1 MQDNTN
7 VDTHARGTRAK
18 RTLYCFAAIF
28 QKAIPLK
35 TKCCLSAA
43 SFILFRNR
51 RWKIAKPYSVL
62 TFFASFFVSR
72 QKMKRRFYQEKRGI
86 KSIFV
91 LWYLKIFDI
100 YALCGNK
107 INREPVCGRMRERQT
122 HTMPYPREVPDQR
135 HQGYQPQR
143 GRRLGAL

>member
-18 RTLYCFAAIF
+18 RTLYCFATIF

-51 RWKIAKPYSVL
+51 RWKIAIPYSFL
-62 TFFASFFVSR
+62 TFFVTFLVSR
-72 QKMKRRFYQEKRGI
+72 QKMKRRFHQEKRGI

-91 LWYLKIFDI
+91 KWHLDIF
-100 YALCGNK
+100 YN
-107 INREPVCGRMRERQT
+107 
-122 HTMPYPREVPDQR
+122 Y
-135 HQGYQPQR
+135 
-143 GRRLGAL
+143 